1 MWAAMKHIDM
11 RSLAPAAQE
20 ERRRQVIGLRESGL
34 THEAIARQVGLTRNG
49 VSDICKRY
57 RARGL
62 RGLRSGPRGPAVGT
76 GRLLTRT
83 QERQIRRLIC
93 RKTPDAYGLPY
104 ALWSR
109 AAVAALVEQRCGV
122 RLAVRSMGTYLRR
135 WGFTPQKPLRRAY
148 EQNPREVR
156 RWVLKDYPA
165 IAAKARRAKGK
176 VHWLDES
183 AVRSND
189 VRGRS
194 FAPCGKTP
202 EVQPSQKR
210 TSVAVIS
217 AVTNQGDLRWMVLN
231 SALTAVVLIMFLQ
244 RLIRDAGCKVFLIMD
259 NLRVHRARAVQA
271 WLAQHKSQIEVFYLP
286 AYSPELNP
294 DEGINGNLKQGVTSL
309 PPARSRPELKR
320 NVINHMRGLSRSRR
334 RVRRLFQHRTFRYA
348 A

>member
-1 MWAAMKHIDM
+1 MKHIDM

-34 THEAIARQVGLTRNG
+34 THEAIACQVGLTRNG
-49 VSDICKRY
+49 VSGICQRY

-62 RGLRSGPRGPAVGT
+62 AGLRSGPSGPAVGT
-76 GRLLTRT
+76 GRLLTRL

-93 RKTPDAYGLPY
+93 RKTPDAYGLPF

-109 AAVAALVEQRCGV
+109 AAVAALVKQRCGV

-148 EQNPREVR
+148 EQDPREVR
-156 RWVLKDYPA
+156 RWVWKEYPA
-165 IAAKARRAKGK
+165 IAAKARRTKGK
-176 VHWLDES
+176 VYWLDES
-183 AVRSND
+183 AVRSDD

-194 FAPCGKTP
+194 YAPCGKTP
-202 EVQPSQKR
+202 EVQPCQKR
-210 TSVAVIS
+210 ASVAMIS
-217 AVTNQGDLRWMVLN
+217 AVTNEGDLRWMILH
-231 SALTAVVLIMFLQ
+231 SALTAVILIMFLE

-259 NLRVHRARAVQA
+259 NLRVHRARAVQD

-286 AYSPELNP
+286 AYSPQLNP
-294 DEGINGNLKQGVTSL
+294 DEGINGNLKQGVTSK
-309 PPARSRPELKR
+309 PPARSREELQR
-320 NVINHMRGLSRSRR
+320 NVTNHMRKLSRSPR